1 VGLAYGRVDVDGE
14 KATVWAPFLLPTIF
28 SVTFPANLVQAASAR
43 RAKMRRNVAGVKVPP
58 MGLRAP
64 AAPAPSIA
72 LQIDQA
78 I

>member
-1 VGLAYGRVDVDGE
+1 VDVDGE
-14 KATVWAPFLLPTIF
+14 KATVWAPLLLPTLF
-28 SVTFPANLVQAASAR
+28 SVSFPANLVQAASAR
-43 RAKMRRNVAGVKVPP
+43 RAKMRWNVAGVKAPP